1 MIHFDTDECVIKAQG
16 SFGIIVLEVGFFLHE
31 LNREFNEDPRYE
43 QDEFIS
49 AGEHMTS
56 FDYAYKLG
64 AVRDWLF
71 SQSK

>member
-43 QDEFIS
+43 QDEFIIKLLELLKRTEVDN
-49 AGEHMTS
+49 AGT
-56 FDYAYKLG
+56 
-64 AVRDWLF
+64 
-71 SQSK
+71 